1 MMPEMVNSI
10 IIIILIIVFEH
21 GINGHVLFEGYEH
34 RNGPM
39 RDNFNSSEV
48 GLDSVAQGDF
58 AQVNMRKPRS
68 KSVR

>member
-1 MMPEMVNSI
+1 MPEMVNSI
-10 IIIILIIVFEH
+10 IIILIIVFER
-21 GINGHVLFEGYEH
+21 GINGYVLFEGYEH
-34 RNGPM
+34 QNGPM
-39 RDNFNSSEV
+39 RENFNRSEV